1 MSGDLFGSK
10 ANTVTTNGQTGPWA
24 GAQPYLSNIYAN
36 AQSIYNRGPY
46 QGPYITEQSPFT
58 GYAQDLTAQKAQD
71 PNSLVGL
78 SQKTLGDTISGK
90 YLDGKTNPYFE
101 QSMNDALGQVRGQF
115 ASQYAGQAGG
125 NLTNA
130 GFQEALTRTL
140 GNVATNAY
148 SSNYARERQNQLE
161 ATQLAPSMDYANID
175 RLSQIGAQQEARGQ
189 AEVGA
194 AQAAYQA
201 PWENLNQYYQAL
213 KVGSGGTSSNQT
225 PYFTNPTSN
234 AIGAGLGATQ
244 LYKAMFGGSSGT
256 TGMAGS
262 GAPSGMGTGMDASN
276 ADSLPW

>member
-10 ANTVTTNGQTGPWA
+10 ANTVTTNNQSGPWSA
-24 GAQPYLSNIYAN
+24 AQPYLQNMYAN
-36 AQSIYNRGPY
+36 AQAIYNRGPY

-58 GYAQDLTAQKAQD
+58 GYAQNLTAQKAQD

-78 SQKTLGDTISGK
+78 SQQTLGDTISGK
-90 YLDGKTNPYFE
+90 YLDGRSNPYFE
-101 QSMNDALGQVRGQF
+101 QSVNDAMGLARGQF

-148 SSNYARERQNQLE
+148 SQNYARERQNQLE
-161 ATQLAPSMDYANID
+161 ATRLAPTMDYANID
-175 RLSQIGAQQEARGQ
+175 RLAQIGAQQEARGQ
-189 AEVGA
+189 AEIGA
-194 AQAAYQA
+194 QQAAYQA

-213 KVGSGGTSSNQT
+213 KVGTGGTGSNQV
-225 PYFTNPTSN
+225 PYFTNPTNS
-234 AIGAGLGATQ
+234 ALGTGLMATQ
-244 LYKAMFGGSSGT
+244 LYKALFGGGGGTSGA
-256 TGMAGS
+256 AGS
-262 GAPSGMGTGMDASN
+262 GAPSDMGTGMDMSN